1 MWRFCGK
8 AQSPHTFGKIKLNYG
23 TFISEWFTE
32 DLLTIEMKKTQI
44 LMNKLVYL
52 GLSILELSKILMY
65 EFSYDSS
72 KRKYSCQAKWCYMD
86 TGSFIAYIKAD
97 DIYESIAED
106 VENIL
111 YSSNFELPKGKN

>member
-1 MWRFCGK
+1 
-8 AQSPHTFGKIKLNYG
+8 
-23 TFISEWFTE
+23 
-32 DLLTIEMKKTQI
+32 
-44 LMNKLVYL
+44 
-52 GLSILELSKILMY
+52 
-65 EFSYDSS
+65 
-72 KRKYSCQAKWCYMD
+72 MD